1 MVKCAVRTSTMRDLD
16 EPSLPVVHI
25 DTKYYEQAI
34 WGEET
39 GTETTLLRRPNRAH
53 QLFSRILKSWQCFRL
68 NSYRKLARKYPYM
81 WRKFQ
86 LGSSVFLFSL
96 SQLLSTDR
104 IVISR
109 KRVKTLHCATRRGSE
124 EQRHWGRIECKNSIV
139 LSPQIVVYVSIEYF

>member
-1 MVKCAVRTSTMRDLD
+1 MQWEPQLCETWTNQAYQLFTLTRNTMNKPFEARKLAQKQPYCGGRTEL
-16 EPSLPVVHI
+16 
-25 DTKYYEQAI
+25 Y
-34 WGEET
+34 
-39 GTETTLLRRPNRAH
+39 

-109 KRVKTLHCATRRGSE
+109 KRVKTLHCATRRSE
-124 EQRHWGRIECKNSIV
+124 EQRHWGRTECKNSIV